1 MLHLGGARQPACQA
15 SRRAIT
21 GHDLVL
27 HGPGGRLLDPETA
40 GRASSTEE
48 IPFFAVTHQREIA
61 RGEPQRSAGSLVAW
75 SSPIVPALLERDR
88 LLLAPVAI
96 A

>member
-1 MLHLGGARQPACQA
+1 MILCFMVQA
-15 SRRAIT
+15 VGCLTPR
-21 GHDLVL
+21 
-27 HGPGGRLLDPETA
+27 A
-40 GRASSTEE
+40 GRPSSTEE